1 MIGPDEE
8 EEEEEAETDMVCV
21 SRREK
26 RFEQPTEVCLGLIYR
41 YVIVLNHSIGGSF
54 FKKNTFAK
62 IFELRQERYARL
74 PWIRGWAPQFQVLR
88 TWLLP
93 SLGLVGVDGHG
104 GPMVNVGYIRPLI
117 ARIVNHGIKINA
129 HSAYVYGTR

>member
-54 FKKNTFAK
+54 FKKIYLQRFSNYVRKGTRGCLG
-62 IFELRQERYARL
+62 FEVGL
-74 PWIRGWAPQFQVLR
+74 QVLR

-93 SLGLVGVDGHG
+93 SLGLVGVDEHG